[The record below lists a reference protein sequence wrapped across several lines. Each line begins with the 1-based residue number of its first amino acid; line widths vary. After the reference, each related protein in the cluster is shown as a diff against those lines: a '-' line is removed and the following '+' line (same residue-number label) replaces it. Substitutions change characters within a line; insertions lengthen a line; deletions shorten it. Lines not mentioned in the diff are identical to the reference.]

1 MPKKLNIADGNVQ
14 VLADTFR
21 LLGDAN
27 RLRIIL
33 TCLEGECAVGDIS
46 EKTGISQPLVSHH
59 LRLLKAMRLMKSEK
73 QGKQVFYSLTDDH
86 IRCVLDDMVHHIN
99 EPMDDNHD

>member
-1 MPKKLNIADGNVQ
+1 MPNKPKITEDNIQA
-14 VLADTFR
+14 LADVFR

-33 TCLEGECAVGDIS
+33 TCLHGECSVGDIS

-73 QGKQVFYSLTDDH
+73 QGKQVFCSLTDEH
-86 IRCVLDDMVHHIN
+86 ISCVLEDMVHHIG
-99 EPMDDNHD
+99 EEDHD